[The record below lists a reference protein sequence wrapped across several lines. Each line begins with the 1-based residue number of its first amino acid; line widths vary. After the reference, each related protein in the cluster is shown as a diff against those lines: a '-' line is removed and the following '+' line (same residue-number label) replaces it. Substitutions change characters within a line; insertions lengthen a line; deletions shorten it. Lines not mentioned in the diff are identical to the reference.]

1 MNEIFKKENCAGA
14 LETQMQARMKR
25 LYEDASGTEE
35 VALRDE
41 NVKHF
46 NLGANR
52 RQAVVYSQPVH
63 FRDSEG
69 HWQEIDNTLESA
81 ITAQGRRVLR
91 NRAGRMRVEFPQQA
105 DGGSMA
111 SITENGRTFAWRFE
125 QEAQPVR
132 AVARTGA
139 QLKQERLVAQAQAMP
154 KFVGRT
160 VESLKAADLTAEI
173 ETAQEQ
179 RGDIA
184 QLKSENTYENVLP
197 GVSVRYTLAS
207 DRVKEDII
215 LANAEALS
223 RAAIRLP
230 KAFDYEATDSAQLLV
245 KDAQSGAVAFKMDT
259 PLVYDAEGK
268 ETLAEIVLTDA
279 GEYVR
284 MEYRIDP
291 LFMADAVYP
300 VTIDPVV
307 HSERPAL
314 TIQDTTIRQ
323 GSTAHPYTDAYLKLG
338 IKSGNYHVALL
349 KFNILAIPKA
359 SDTVI
364 QAVLQM
370 AVRSS
375 SSSKYIGA
383 YEILKPWESK
393 TVDWD
398 NFIPYPNAGNVS
410 GEALD
415 CVKSA
420 SSGRLN
426 FDLTNLYR
434 KWCTRDENGVSNN
447 NGVAFRPADYT
458 PGTDYSEL
466 YSSDASSKYAPVIYV
481 NYISH
486 AGVEGWWQYE
496 QTGAGRAGT
505 VYTDLFNGNM
515 VLAHGDAA
523 MSGSRNPVSVSHYY
537 NSCLSTANAYGCG
550 FGWKTDAHQKVTML
564 TLNDHNYLIW
574 EDGDGTEHFF
584 DWSGSQ
590 PYKDLE
596 GMGLKMSFSSDGT
609 KIFIFDKMNNGMR
622 FNVVQAGLAW
632 LEATTDAVGNVST
645 YYYVSGYELAGR
657 LDRITDAVGRTTQFS
672 YNAGGLLSSIRIPAA
687 EDGAYREVFYTY
699 DSASRLTGVRYSDLG
714 GTNPHTTYSYEG
726 ATKLLTGARNYDGVQ
741 VRIGYEPVSLYGN
754 AATDDARRVLSVETA
769 ATNASGAIVKS
780 GAKQL
785 FRYGAMTTEVTAVE
799 NTSSDAGKKLYYQFN
814 DSGNVICVRDDLGFA
829 KFTKFLSGIENKPS
843 EESKLRKAI
852 VNRLRRPDFSAEWT
866 SSAVGGTAAA
876 DSANIC
882 LSCPSVKMTNTAA
895 GEVIYRQQ
903 VALEAGKAF
912 TLSAYVKT
920 SGLNGNA
927 FLRIVPAS
935 SGAFTAAV
943 SEGLTGSTDA
953 AVGNELPTDGWE
965 RVRVTLNPLNAAA
978 SAYVELV
985 CNASSGTAWFACPQL
1000 ETGVV
1005 ANAFN
1010 LVSNGDFRYT
1020 YASGA
1025 QTLPLDWMSGAD
1037 NLAETNTGVMTPGSD
1052 FPAMLEGNYAQVI
1065 GQPSK
1070 PLVGFLQNI
1079 QTQGKAGDVFVMGS
1093 WANGKSIPNAT
1104 THARGFMMSLDLQK
1118 LDGTWYNAGTCPFND
1133 EWVGWQQACGAV
1145 VATADYK
1152 QAALYLY
1159 YIANCNTAQ
1168 FTNVFL
1174 HREAFG
1180 ASFAYDGDGNV
1191 LSTGALTGQKSKATY
1206 DSADNAITYVQPGR
1220 EDKEENYYLAYYG
1233 PDEAAQ
1239 SRHLPL
1245 RTRTPMHVTEYHDYD
1260 AYGNR
1265 VNTRRLNFKTFTES
1279 APENANPFIR
1289 TESTY
1294 TENGNYPAS
1303 TKDARGNVVSQA
1315 VNPKDGTLQ
1324 SVTDPTGQ
1332 TVNYTYD
1339 ASKRVTGVTTTG
1351 DGKTYK
1357 NAYTYEND
1365 RIKTVSHNTTGD
1377 AADVTYTFHYDELG
1391 KKTSVQVGSQTL
1403 STNVYENDRDGQLS
1417 EVQYGNG
1424 GKVHYSY
1431 DDFDRLTGVRYD
1443 AETGDRY
1450 VYRYGAN
1457 GAAAE
1462 VEDNHLGR
1470 IARTDYDQTDRPCQ
1484 SELKET
1490 ATGKVLYRTL
1500 LKYDK
1505 FSNLEQFTEKTGD
1518 ETHTSKYAYDRDNR
1532 VTEIQYDGA
1541 AQKVAYTYDDLGR
1554 VTTRTAECGSAAG
1567 KLTSTYTYV
1576 DGAYGTNSTTPLVK
1590 KITQN
1595 GISFEYTYDTRGN
1608 IISEKRGNLTTTYV
1622 YDALGQLIRANDPHE
1637 NATWVY
1643 NYDRG
1648 GNILSKVK
1656 YAYTTAALGAA
1667 VETIPYT
1674 YGDANWKDKLTA
1686 YNGTAITY
1694 DAIGN
1699 PLNDGTWSYEWAAGR
1714 QLQKMS
1720 RDGQSLIF
1728 KYDHNGMRIQ
1738 KVLEHS
1744 WYPETTNYT
1753 YHGKLLTHM
1762 GVNYTDFD
1770 EVEHT
1775 DNLHFFY
1782 DSQSRPAKV
1791 RFNGTIYTY
1800 VHNLQGDIV
1809 GILDSNGN
1817 LVVEYK
1823 YDAWGKP
1830 LSTTGS
1836 LADTLGI
1843 RNPFRYRSYVYDEE
1857 TELYYLR
1864 SRFYNSEVLRFINV
1878 DGIVGAIASALP
1890 ANMFMYC
1897 DDSPVI
1903 KSDANGHQAENSLSN
1918 LLQIFV
1924 AIIIVAGT
1932 RIAEAAK
1939 AAAKVNEAAGRKVIT
1954 SEQILK
1960 AAFNPIPE
1968 KIMSEIR
1975 YRAEGWYFKE
1985 KILFSYTEQPN
1996 QYVIYDLTP
2005 GKSIVRWDHTYEEYS
2020 LDRSAPLY
2028 QALDFFA
2035 DVLETPQLPSIVL
2048 SPLESF
2054 LLGQLASQY
2063 VNVRDITLP
2072 PTLSVSQTV
2081 IFESEKDK
2089 KYRESF
2095 IGIY

>member
-1 MNEIFKKENCAGA
+1 MNEIFRKEKRAGA
-14 LETQMQARMKR
+14 SETQMQARMKR
-25 LYEDASGTEE
+25 LYEDALGTEE

-52 RQAVVYSQPVH
+52 HQAVVYSQPVH

-111 SITENGRTFAWRFE
+111 SITENGSTFAWRFE
-125 QEAQPVR
+125 QEAQPVL

-245 KDAQSGAVAFKMDT
+245 KDAQSGAVAFRMDT

-291 LFMADAVYP
+291 LFMNDAVYP

-307 HSERPAL
+307 HSGRPAL

-338 IKSGNYHVALL
+338 VKSGNYHVALL

-486 AGVEGWWQYE
+486 AGIEGWWQYE

-515 VLAHGDAA
+515 VLAHGDTA

-632 LEATTDAVGNVST
+632 LEATTDAAGNVST

-699 DSASRLTGVRYSDLG
+699 DSSSRLTGVRYSDLG

-726 ATKLLTGARNYDGVQ
+726 TTKLLTGARNYDGVQ

-754 AATDDARRVLSVETA
+754 AATDDARRVLSVESV
-769 ATNASGAIVKS
+769 ATNAGGAVVKS

-866 SSAVGGTAAA
+866 SSVYGGTAAA

-903 VALEAGKAF
+903 VSLEAGRAF

-920 SGLNGNA
+920 SALNGSA
-927 FLRIVPAS
+927 FLRIRPVS

-953 AVGNELPTDGWE
+953 AVGNELPTDGWD

-1118 LDGTWYNAGTCPFND
+1118 LDGTWYNAGACPFND

-1239 SRHLPL
+1239 SKHLPL

-1303 TKDARGNVVSQA
+1303 TKDARGNVVSQT
-1315 VNPKDGTLQ
+1315 VNPKDGTLE

-1339 ASKRVTGVTTTG
+1339 ASKRVTGVSTAAG
-1351 DGKTYK
+1351 GKTYK
-1357 NAYTYEND
+1357 NAYTYKQTE
-1365 RIKTVSHNTTGD
+1365 
-1377 AADVTYTFHYDELG
+1377 
-1391 KKTSVQVGSQTL
+1391 SQ
-1403 STNVYENDRDGQLS
+1403 
-1417 EVQYGNG
+1417 
-1424 GKVHYSY
+1424 
-1431 DDFDRLTGVRYD
+1431 
-1443 AETGDRY
+1443 
-1450 VYRYGAN
+1450 
-1457 GAAAE
+1457 
-1462 VEDNHLGR
+1462 
-1470 IARTDYDQTDRPCQ
+1470 
-1484 SELKET
+1484 
-1490 ATGKVLYRTL
+1490 
-1500 LKYDK
+1500 
-1505 FSNLEQFTEKTGD
+1505 
-1518 ETHTSKYAYDRDNR
+1518 
-1532 VTEIQYDGA
+1532 
-1541 AQKVAYTYDDLGR
+1541 
-1554 VTTRTAECGSAAG
+1554 
-1567 KLTSTYTYV
+1567 
-1576 DGAYGTNSTTPLVK
+1576 
-1590 KITQN
+1590 
-1595 GISFEYTYDTRGN
+1595 
-1608 IISEKRGNLTTTYV
+1608 
-1622 YDALGQLIRANDPHE
+1622 
-1637 NATWVY
+1637 
-1643 NYDRG
+1643 
-1648 GNILSKVK
+1648 
-1656 YAYTTAALGAA
+1656 
-1667 VETIPYT
+1667 
-1674 YGDANWKDKLTA
+1674 
-1686 YNGTAITY
+1686 
-1694 DAIGN
+1694 
-1699 PLNDGTWSYEWAAGR
+1699 
-1714 QLQKMS
+1714 
-1720 RDGQSLIF
+1720 
-1728 KYDHNGMRIQ
+1728 
-1738 KVLEHS
+1738 
-1744 WYPETTNYT
+1744 
-1753 YHGKLLTHM
+1753 
-1762 GVNYTDFD
+1762 
-1770 EVEHT
+1770 
-1775 DNLHFFY
+1775 
-1782 DSQSRPAKV
+1782 
-1791 RFNGTIYTY
+1791 
-1800 VHNLQGDIV
+1800 
-1809 GILDSNGN
+1809 
-1817 LVVEYK
+1817 
-1823 YDAWGKP
+1823 
-1830 LSTTGS
+1830 
-1836 LADTLGI
+1836 
-1843 RNPFRYRSYVYDEE
+1843 
-1857 TELYYLR
+1857 
-1864 SRFYNSEVLRFINV
+1864 
-1878 DGIVGAIASALP
+1878 
-1890 ANMFMYC
+1890 
-1897 DDSPVI
+1897 
-1903 KSDANGHQAENSLSN
+1903 
-1918 LLQIFV
+1918 
-1924 AIIIVAGT
+1924 
-1932 RIAEAAK
+1932 
-1939 AAAKVNEAAGRKVIT
+1939 
-1954 SEQILK
+1954 
-1960 AAFNPIPE
+1960 
-1968 KIMSEIR
+1968 
-1975 YRAEGWYFKE
+1975 
-1985 KILFSYTEQPN
+1985 
-1996 QYVIYDLTP
+1996 
-2005 GKSIVRWDHTYEEYS
+2005 
-2020 LDRSAPLY
+2020 
-2028 QALDFFA
+2028 
-2035 DVLETPQLPSIVL
+2035 
-2048 SPLESF
+2048 
-2054 LLGQLASQY
+2054 
-2063 VNVRDITLP
+2063 
-2072 PTLSVSQTV
+2072 
-2081 IFESEKDK
+2081 
-2089 KYRESF
+2089 
-2095 IGIY
+2095 

>member
-1 MNEIFKKENCAGA
+1 M
-14 LETQMQARMKR
+14 
-25 LYEDASGTEE
+25 
-35 VALRDE
+35 RDE

-125 QEAQPVR
+125 QEAQPVL
-132 AVARTGA
+132 AVTRTGA
-139 QLKQERLVAQAQAMP
+139 QLKQERLVAQAQGMP

-230 KAFDYEATDSAQLLV
+230 KTFDYEATDSAQLLV
-245 KDAQSGAVAFKMDT
+245 KDAQSGAVAFMMDT

-300 VTIDPVV
+300 LTIDPVV
-307 HSERPAL
+307 HSGRPAL

-420 SSGRLN
+420 NSGRLN

-486 AGVEGWWQYE
+486 AGIEDWWQYE
-496 QTGAGRAGT
+496 QMSAGRAGT

-515 VLAHGDAA
+515 VLAHSDTVMTGN
-523 MSGSRNPVSVSHYY
+523 RNPVSVNHYY
-537 NSCLSTANAYGCG
+537 NSCLSTANSYNCG
-550 FGWKTDAHQKVTML
+550 FGWKTDAHQKVTAL
-564 TLNDHNYLIW
+564 TLNNKKYLVW

-590 PYKDLE
+590 PFKDVE
-596 GMGLKMSFSSDGT
+596 GMELKLTFSSDGK
-609 KIFIFDKMNNGMR
+609 KIFIFDKMDNGMR

-632 LEATTDAVGNVST
+632 LEATTDACGNVTT
-645 YYYVSGYELAGR
+645 YSYVSGYESVGR
-657 LDRITDAVGRTTQFS
+657 LDKITDAVGRVTQFA
-672 YNAGGLLSSIRIPAA
+672 YNANGLISSIRIPAA
-687 EDGAYREVFYTY
+687 EDGTYRDVFYTY
-699 DSASRLTGVRYSDLG
+699 DSTNRLTGIRYSELG
-714 GTNPHTTYSYEG
+714 GTTPHTAYVYEG
-726 ATKLLTGARNYDGVQ
+726 STKLLKQARNFDGVQ
-741 VRIGYEPVSLYGN
+741 VNVGYESTSLYGTS
-754 AATDDARRVLSVETA
+754 ATDDARRVLSVETV
-769 ATNASGAIVKS
+769 ATDASGAVVKS
-780 GAKQL
+780 GAKQI
-785 FRYGAMTTEVTAVE
+785 FEYGAMTTEVTAVE
-799 NTSSDAGKKLYYQFN
+799 GTASNAGKKLYYQFN
-814 DSGNVICVRDDLGFA
+814 DSGNVICVRDELGFA
-829 KFTKFLSGIENKPS
+829 KFTKFESGIENKPS
-843 EESKLRKAI
+843 EESKLRKAV
-852 VNRLRRPDFSAEWT
+852 VNRLRRADFASQWA
-866 SSAVGGTAAA
+866 AVSTGGTATKDA
-876 DSANIC
+876 SNLC
-882 LSCPSVKMTNTAA
+882 LNCNSIKMTKTAA
-895 GEVIYRQQ
+895 GEVIYRQP
-903 VALEAGKAF
+903 VTLEAGQPF

-920 SGLNGNA
+920 SGLSGGGA
-927 FLRIVPAS
+927 FVRIVPAA
-935 SGAFTAAV
+935 SGAFTAAI
-943 SEGLTGSTDA
+943 SDKLTGSTDA
-953 AVGNELPTDGWE
+953 AIGNELPTDGRE
-965 RVRVTLNPLNAAA
+965 RIRVTLDAQSTAV
-978 SAYVELV
+978 SAYAELV
-985 CNASSGTAWFACPQL
+985 CDASSGTAWFACPQL

-1010 LVSNGDFRYT
+1010 LVSNGDFRHT
-1020 YASGA
+1020 TVSGE
-1025 QTLPLDWMSGAD
+1025 QTLPLDWDAGVENMTTA
-1037 NLAETNTGVMTPGSD
+1037 ATGVKVPAASD
-1052 FPAMLEGNYAQVI
+1052 NFPTALEGNYVQVE
-1065 GQPSK
+1065 GRPNKSA
-1070 PLVGFLQNI
+1070 VGFVQYYDMN
-1079 QTQGKAGDVFVMGS
+1079 GKQGDVFVVGG
-1093 WANGKSIPNAT
+1093 WADGMSVPNANSWDK
-1104 THARGFMMSLDLQK
+1104 GFTLALSLK
-1118 LDGTWYNAGTCPFND
+1118 KKSDGKWIRPAVYPFNG
-1133 EWVGWQQACGAV
+1133 EWVGWQQSCY
-1145 VATADYK
+1145 ATAAGADYT
-1152 QAALYLY
+1152 QIALYLLY
-1159 YIANCNTAQ
+1159 SGNCNHAK
-1168 FTNVFL
+1168 FTNIFL
-1174 HREAFG
+1174 HREAYGTTFG
-1180 ASFAYDGDGNV
+1180 YDDNGNV
-1191 LSTGALTGQKSKATY
+1191 LSSSNLAGQKSKATY
-1206 DSADNAITYVQPGR
+1206 DSANNAITYVQPGR
-1220 EDKEENYYLAYYG
+1220 DDTDANRYLAYYG
-1233 PDEAAQ
+1233 STDADKKK
-1239 SRHLPL
+1239 HLPW
-1245 RTRTPMHVTEYHDYD
+1245 RTRTPMQVTDYFSYD
-1260 AYGNR
+1260 SFGNPLSSRR
-1265 VNTRRLNFKTFTES
+1265 VNYKVFSES
-1279 APENANPFIR
+1279 AAENANPYIR

-1294 TENGNYPAS
+1294 TSDGNYSAS
-1303 TKDARGNVVSQA
+1303 TKDARGNVVSQV
-1315 VNPKDGTLQ
+1315 VNQKDGTLQ

-1332 TVNYTYD
+1332 TVNYDYD

-1391 KKTSVQVGSQTL
+1391 RKTSVQVGSQTL

-1443 AETGDRY
+1443 AETSDRY
-1450 VYRYGAN
+1450 EYKYGAN
-1457 GAAAE
+1457 GAAVE
-1462 VEDNHLGR
+1462 VEDHNLGR
-1470 IARTDYDQTDRPCQ
+1470 IARTDYDQADRPCQ
-1484 SELKET
+1484 TELRD
-1490 ATGKVLYRTL
+1490 ASTGDALYKTS

-1505 FSNLEQFTEKTGD
+1505 FSNLEQFVEKAGS
-1518 ETHTSKYAYDRDNR
+1518 ETHTSNYTYDRNNR
-1532 VTEIQYDGA
+1532 VTAIQYDGA
-1541 AQKVAYTYDDLGR
+1541 SQKVNYTYDELGR
-1554 VTTRTAECGSAAG
+1554 VATRVAECGTDAG
-1567 KLTSTYTYV
+1567 KLTSTYEYV
-1576 DGAYGTNSTTPLVK
+1576 DGGYGTNSTTPLVK

-1595 GISFEYTYDTRGN
+1595 GISFEYAYDTRGN
-1608 IISEKRGNLTTTYV
+1608 IISEKRGNLTTTYA
-1622 YDALGQLIRANDPHE
+1622 YDALGQLIRVNDPHE

-1643 NYDRG
+1643 SYDRG
-1648 GNILSKVK
+1648 GNITSKVK
-1656 YAYTTAALGAA
+1656 YAYTTGTVGTA
-1667 VETIPYT
+1667 VETVPYV
-1674 YGDANWKDKLTA
+1674 YGDSNWKDKLTS
-1686 YNGTAITY
+1686 YDGQTITY
-1694 DAIGN
+1694 DTIGN
-1699 PLNDGTWSYEWAAGR
+1699 PLNDGMWSYTWEAGR
-1714 QLQKMS
+1714 QLKQMS
-1720 RDGQSLIF
+1720 TEGASVSY
-1728 KYDHNGMRIQ
+1728 KYDHNGMRVQ
-1738 KVLEHS
+1738 KVVEQS

-1762 GVNYTDFD
+1762 TVDYTDFD
-1770 EVEHT
+1770 EVAHQ
-1775 DNLHFFY
+1775 DKMHFFY
-1782 DSQSRPAKV
+1782 DAQSRPVKV
-1791 RFNGTIYTY
+1791 NYNGVIYTY
-1800 VHNLQGDIV
+1800 VLNFQGDIV
-1809 GILDSNGN
+1809 GLLDDSGT

-1823 YDAWGKP
+1823 YDTWGKP
-1830 LSTTGS
+1830 LTITGT
-1836 LADTLGI
+1836 LADTLGK
-1843 RNPFRYRSYVYDEE
+1843 RNPFRYRGYVLDEE
-1857 TELYYLR
+1857 SGLYYLR
-1864 SRFYNSEVLRFINV
+1864 SRYYNPRLQRFISADISILPDKDLRNSNMYAYCRNTPVIGVDSYGTSWWNSCVKWFSDNIVDPIV
-1878 DGIVGAIASALP
+1878 DGATKLINSIDMTFTIGFSGSVTVGCWTYSASIGLSVDTKGGIGVQGSVSASLGTNIELDATGSVFVTVTNAPTIAALEEDSTQIGMSIEGGLVQGSCDQVFFDTTSGTYTGYSIAVGLSAPPLIP
-1890 ANMFMYC
+1890 M
-1897 DDSPVI
+1897 PVV
-1903 KSDANGHQAENSLSN
+1903 SGHVTQ
-1918 LLQIFV
+1918 
-1924 AIIIVAGT
+1924 
-1932 RIAEAAK
+1932 
-1939 AAAKVNEAAGRKVIT
+1939 
-1954 SEQILK
+1954 
-1960 AAFNPIPE
+1960 
-1968 KIMSEIR
+1968 
-1975 YRAEGWYFKE
+1975 
-1985 KILFSYTEQPN
+1985 SYTDT
-1996 QYVIYDLTP
+1996 IYP
-2005 GKSIVRWDHTYEEYS
+2005 KEEKTVSTRSTARSTNSSYS
-2020 LDRSAPLY
+2020 YIRRGCMGPILSAHLRPIHH
-2028 QALDFFA
+2028 FA
-2035 DVLETPQLPSIVL
+2035 
-2048 SPLESF
+2048 
-2054 LLGQLASQY
+2054 
-2063 VNVRDITLP
+2063 
-2072 PTLSVSQTV
+2072 
-2081 IFESEKDK
+2081 
-2089 KYRESF
+2089 
-2095 IGIY
+2095 